1 MINAN
6 HSFFLSAHTKKNNT
20 NNTKYLL
27 FGEGNVK
34 EKIWD
39 NLEEKNNTNSEN
51 SNNSALLVSIVS
63 FFKKINWH
71 LSSYL
76 GTFMKKILQ
85 WNLYSGDSRGTKAS
99 VC

>member
-1 MINAN
+1 MINVYAN

-51 SNNSALLVSIVS
+51 SNNSALLASIVS
-63 FFKKINWH
+63 FFLKKNK
-71 LSSYL
+71 LALENPSAFTENLKPCSAGSVSSY
-76 GTFMKKILQ
+76 
-85 WNLYSGDSRGTKAS
+85 
-99 VC
+99 